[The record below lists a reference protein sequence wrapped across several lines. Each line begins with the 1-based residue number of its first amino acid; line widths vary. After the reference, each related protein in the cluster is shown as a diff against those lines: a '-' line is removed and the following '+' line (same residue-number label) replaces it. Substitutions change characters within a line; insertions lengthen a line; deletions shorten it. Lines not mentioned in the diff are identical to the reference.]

1 MLDNVHSAPD
11 LLSAIEAWQP
21 DQRCLAAGDEYV
33 RLALRCYA
41 AGGLCDRQ
49 IDLRLLQTGGVS
61 QETITPELE
70 RFSAAWTVARHAAW
84 VGQQPKRIA
93 HLLGRLSIWL
103 PGSPDDPDEIA
114 SLVRAAVAEVSS

>member
-1 MLDNVHSAPD
+1 MLDAVQPTTD
-11 LLSAIEAWQP
+11 LLSAVQAWQP
-21 DQRCLAAGDEYV
+21 DAACLSAGDEYV
-33 RLALRCYA
+33 RLAIRCYA

-49 IDLRLLQTGGVS
+49 IDHRVRTSVS
-61 QETITPELE
+61 SETDTPELE
-70 RFSAAWTVARHAAW
+70 RCSAAWTVARHAAW
-84 VGQQPKRIA
+84 VGLRPKRIA